1 MPRQKPNRDGATGAI
16 RGAKLGVSSLI
27 AAARKGDLAK
37 IREGIAQGLNVNAVT
52 GGVTLTCALGG
63 AAEKGKS
70 EAIKLLLEAG
80 ADPNNPL
87 LPKHSTFPLDWAVF
101 SRSAECVR
109 LLLEAGA
116 NANRLGWD
124 DQTALD
130 AAKTYNN
137 LPMINLLK
145 KRSAKTGGDVGRPV
159 VTKVL
164 PVVSAD
170 DDDSPVVNL
179 SREANQPEFSK
190 FLTKMAKASG
200 VASQTRQNIR
210 GGYSFSM
217 PRLRADKIFD
227 TYCQQARDAGFFLF
241 RSTTSGSDGN
251 HMLILLPTSDSYVAV
266 RGMQTS
272 GANYDLM
279 PSDIIRW
286 LKALEKRQ
294 PFILSGIGHD
304 FLEGRFTTE
313 LKDVNSLAKDIY
325 KFCPD
330 VVDQG
335 TETVG
340 RLAAAL
346 KRMRRL
352 FLWWD

>member
-1 MPRQKPNRDGATGAI
+1 
-16 RGAKLGVSSLI
+16 
-27 AAARKGDLAK
+27 
-37 IREGIAQGLNVNAVT
+37 
-52 GGVTLTCALGG
+52 
-63 AAEKGKS
+63 
-70 EAIKLLLEAG
+70 
-80 ADPNNPL
+80 
-87 LPKHSTFPLDWAVF
+87 
-101 SRSAECVR
+101 
-109 LLLEAGA
+109 
-116 NANRLGWD
+116 
-124 DQTALD
+124 
-130 AAKTYNN
+130 
-137 LPMINLLK
+137 
-145 KRSAKTGGDVGRPV
+145 
-159 VTKVL
+159 
-164 PVVSAD
+164 
-170 DDDSPVVNL
+170 
-179 SREANQPEFSK
+179 
-190 FLTKMAKASG
+190 
-200 VASQTRQNIR
+200 
-210 GGYSFSM
+210 M